1 MVEQG
6 PKFKITSKG
15 PTLYNEDSPSN
26 KYTETTHKLEN
37 PDGETVV
44 EVSLYHE
51 PSYYAVGWEDG
62 SITPNNFFSDVQ
74 NLVDAIKDRPD
85 IYPLETKPLR
95 GLLYG
100 LEGKLIPVKQ
110 DVFEPLDE
118 LDQDG
123 VSFAR
128 FSTPYGDFF
137 WGRNESDRQAVQL
150 SVLTHNN
157 FPRELVDFVASHSQ
171 QKMDRSLL
179 EELLEKVGAQASR
192 RMAEKAV
199 PEQ

>member
-1 MVEQG
+1 LKIKWSIFPSINHPYMVEQG

-118 LDQDG
+118 LDQ
-123 VSFAR
+123 A
-128 FSTPYGDFF
+128 
-137 WGRNESDRQAVQL
+137 NKI
-150 SVLTHNN
+150 N
-157 FPRELVDFVASHSQ
+157 FVNRPRERFVV
-171 QKMDRSLL
+171 L
-179 EELLEKVGAQASR
+179 
-192 RMAEKAV
+192 
-199 PEQ
+199 